1 MRSKWILLPALLLF
15 AAGCTNSSST
25 TINGP
30 QFGRLYVSNFVNT
43 GAAINIFTPPFSAAS
58 LPAVSLPA
66 GVATGLNEPGGIDT
80 DVAGKLYAINDGM
93 SPSVITIFTPPITA
107 ASIPTTSI
115 TLPSSNNAYG
125 LVLDRLGNIWVSDRN
140 GASST
145 VRKYSPPFT
154 NTSTPVLTLTA
165 AANGLPDAA
174 GMALDGAGH
183 LAVTGQATK
192 NVVIYNPPIT
202 SASTPAATIALDGNG
217 QGVGFDGAGR
227 LFAVNLN
234 TDVQVFTPPF
244 SNAQTESFH
253 FGVLAGAGISPKF
266 DAFGNLWV
274 PMSSSVVEF
283 TSPFSAT
290 SAPAVTLT
298 NGLNSAYGVA
308 FGL

>member
-1 MRSKWILLPALLLF
+1 MRSKWLLLPVLLLF

-30 QFGRLYVSNFVNT
+30 QFGRLYVSNFVGSGT
-43 GAAINIFTPPFSAAS
+43 AINIFSPPFSATS
-58 LPAVSLPA
+58 LPAVSLAA
-66 GVATGLNEPGGIDT
+66 GVATGLNFPGGIDT
-80 DVAGKLYAINDGM
+80 DLLGKLYAINEGTK
-93 SPSVITIFTPPITA
+93 PSVITIFTPPITA

-115 TLPSSNNAYG
+115 TLPSSVNAYG

-145 VRKYSPPFT
+145 VRKYSPPFS
-154 NTSTPVLTLTA
+154 NTSTPTLTLTA

-174 GMALDGAGH
+174 GMALDGAGR
-183 LAVTGQATK
+183 LAVTGQLTS
-192 NVVIYNPPIT
+192 NVVIFNPPIT
-202 SASTPAATIALDGNG
+202 AASMPAATIKLDGQG
-217 QGVGFDGAGR
+217 QGVAFDAAGR
-227 LFAVNLN
+227 LFATNIN

-244 SNAQTESFH
+244 SNAQAESFH
-253 FGVLAGAGISPKF
+253 FGTLAGAGISPKF
-266 DAFGNLWV
+266 DVSGNLWV

-283 TSPFSAT
+283 TAPFSAT
-290 SAPAVTLT
+290 STPAVTLT